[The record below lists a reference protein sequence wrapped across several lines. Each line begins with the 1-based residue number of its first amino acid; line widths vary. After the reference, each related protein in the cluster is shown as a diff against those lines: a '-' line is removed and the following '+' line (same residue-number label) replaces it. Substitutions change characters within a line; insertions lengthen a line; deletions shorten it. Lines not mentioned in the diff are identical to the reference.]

1 MTKSALTSASD
12 VTVAARD
19 LVHLQRQI
27 DKARGV
33 LRDLQCDVEAAGSQL
48 DAKAAA
54 QLLEA
59 NEQLTL
65 AALRAQWE
73 AESAVQESAF
83 RELTVERRLK
93 AQSLSEEKRQIQE
106 TGRLKSQFF
115 ANMLHE
121 LRTPLTAVIGLAS
134 CWSRARFRRD
144 PRNSWNFW
152 ATSLPAGGNCW
163 ICSMR
168 CWALPRSK
176 PVSWTQTL
184 NWRTSHRPSRRSF
197 KSTVARS
204 AGIA

>member
-73 AESAVQESAF
+73 AESAVQDSAF

-121 LRTPLTAVIGLAS
+121 LRTPFDCRDRPGELLESGAISPGSPKQLEFLGHITASGRQLLDLLNEVLGLAQ
-134 CWSRARFRRD
+134 
-144 PRNSWNFW
+144 
-152 ATSLPAGGNCW
+152 
-163 ICSMR
+163 
-168 CWALPRSK
+168 
-176 PVSWTQTL
+176 V
-184 NWRTSHRPSRRSF
+184 
-197 KSTVARS
+197 
-204 AGIA
+204 